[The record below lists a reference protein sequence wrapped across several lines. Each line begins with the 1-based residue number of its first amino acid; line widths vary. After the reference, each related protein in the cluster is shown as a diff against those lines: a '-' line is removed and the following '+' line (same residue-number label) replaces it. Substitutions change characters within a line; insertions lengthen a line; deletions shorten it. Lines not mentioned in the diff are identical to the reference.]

1 MMMTRAEYGDAYG
14 GGFSATIRFLLSR
27 GVPGDRA
34 EEAAQAAW
42 VKGWERRRQL
52 RDPKRV
58 ITWINTIALNQFRNC
73 LRKQRR
79 SEELLELAAPPGTN
93 AKAIDLHRSL
103 QMCRQSDRRILERH
117 YLEGLTS
124 YEIARQSGCTP
135 VAARVR
141 LLRAR
146 RRLRRLLR
154 PTG

>member
-1 MMMTRAEYGDAYG
+1 MMTRTEYGDAYQ
-14 GGFSATIRFLLSR
+14 GGFPVTIRFLLSR

-42 VKGWERRRQL
+42 TKGWERRRQL
-52 RDPKRV
+52 RDPKRIV
-58 ITWINTIALNQFRNC
+58 TWVNTIALNQFRNW

-79 SEELLELAAPPGTN
+79 SEELPELAISPGTN
-93 AKAIDLHRSL
+93 ARAIDLQRSL
-103 QMCRQSDRRILERH
+103 RVCRQSDRRILERH

-154 PTG
+154 PSR